1 MILHKRRRKKKT
13 NYKKRIALIK
23 SGKSRLVIRKSL
35 KNTSV
40 QLVKFKQTGDVT
52 VACANSKELKKFG
65 WKVNCGNIPA
75 AYLTG
80 LLAGLRF
87 GKQDAILDIGMQAS
101 VKGSRVYAALAG
113 VLDAGTNVCHS
124 KDILPT
130 KERLAGEHIAAFA
143 SKTEQPNLFSG
154 YKISPKELTKH
165 FEEVKQTILKSR
177 K

>member
-23 SGKSRLVIRKSL
+23 SGKTRLVIRKSL
-35 KNTSV
+35 KNISV
-40 QLVKFKQTGDVT
+40 QFVKFKQAGDVT

-65 WKVNCGNIPA
+65 WAINCGNIPA

-87 GKQDAILDIGMQAS
+87 GKQDAILDIGMQTS

-113 VLDAGTNVCHS
+113 VLDAGAKVCHS

-130 KERLAGEHIAAFA
+130 KERLTGEHIVAFA
-143 SKTEQPNLFSG
+143 SKLEEDKIFSR

-165 FEEVKQTILKSR
+165 FEEVKQAILKSR